1 MGVTAQRSLASQ
13 AGRALSWSFAS
24 TVLSRLSTIGIG
36 IALARILGPKEFGT
50 FAVALVALLAVLSF
64 NELGVSLAIVRWPGD
79 PREIAPTVMT
89 IAVTSSALIYAAC
102 FFAAPAFARAM
113 GDPHAT
119 VVVRLVTLSV
129 IVSGVVATPVGMLQR
144 GFRQGRKML
153 ADQVTTWASAL
164 TSIGC
169 ALSGMGAM
177 SLAVGQLT
185 GALAG
190 AVLFICFEPRAL
202 RPGFD
207 RSRARA
213 LLRFGLPLAGSS
225 IVVFAATNVDK
236 LIVGAVLG
244 PVPLGLYV
252 LAFNLSS
259 WPAAIFSLPV
269 RAVAPALL
277 ARLQGDRQ
285 AMRVTFL
292 SASGLLAAVTLP
304 ACVLLAAASTPLVR
318 FLYGEVWAP
327 AAPVLGWLALLGAMR
342 ILFELVYDYFVV
354 LANTRVVFTVQVF
367 WLLAL
372 IPALYFGVRVSGPVG
387 AGAAQFAV
395 ALLVV
400 LPMYLYE
407 LNRTGITP
415 AALGSQLALPLVGAA
430 AVAVAAVLATR
441 AIPADLLVLVVAGL
455 AALAAM
461 ALMVYRMRGVL
472 ATLRAVEASE

>member
-1 MGVTAQRSLASQ
+1 
-13 AGRALSWSFAS
+13 
-24 TVLSRLSTIGIG
+24 
-36 IALARILGPKEFGT
+36 
-50 FAVALVALLAVLSF
+50 
-64 NELGVSLAIVRWPGD
+64 
-79 PREIAPTVMT
+79 
-89 IAVTSSALIYAAC
+89 
-102 FFAAPAFARAM
+102 
-113 GDPHAT
+113 
-119 VVVRLVTLSV
+119 
-129 IVSGVVATPVGMLQR
+129 
-144 GFRQGRKML
+144 
-153 ADQVTTWASAL
+153 
-164 TSIGC
+164 
-169 ALSGMGAM
+169 M

-259 WPAAIFSLPV
+259 WPATIFSLPV

-304 ACVLLAAASTPLVR
+304 ACVLLAAASDPLVR
-318 FLYGEVWAP
+318 FLYGQVWAP
-327 AAPVLGWLALLGAMR
+327 AAPVLGWLALLGALR

-354 LANTRVVFTVQVF
+354 LANTRVVFTVQVL
-367 WLLAL
+367 WLFAL
-372 IPALYFGVRVSGPVG
+372 IPALYVGVRASGPVG

-441 AIPADLLVLVVAGL
+441 TIPADLLVLVVAGL

-472 ATLRAVEASE
+472 ATLRAVKASE